1 MKVENDYRLL
11 KEIIERL
18 LTETKELKEEIKK
31 EKGEDRIFKEGVFLG
46 YGNAL
51 TAIQDVIST
60 WHPHDTD
67 EELAEIYEAFGI
79 NCDVDNL

>member
-31 EKGEDRIFKEGVFLG
+31 EKGEDRIFKEGVF
-46 YGNAL
+46 
-51 TAIQDVIST
+51 
-60 WHPHDTD
+60 
-67 EELAEIYEAFGI
+67 
-79 NCDVDNL
+79 